1 MSGPP
6 PGSPTARAPDRPPT
20 DRAAPSRFADQRTDG
35 DSQEMVRL
43 LLQAIQGFEKKVRV
57 IYTQLRYQAAV
68 PSAGGTRRGPIP
80 SPGPWRS
87 CQPQRPSR
95 VIPAG
100 ARVLLPLT
108 WASWNS
114 SHLVFTVRPW
124 SASRRPWSCCPRWR
138 RWSA

>member
-1 MSGPP
+1 MGRLPGPP
-6 PGSPTARAPDRPPT
+6 LPGTGPAPPT
-20 DRAAPSRFADQRTDG
+20 DHAALSRFADQRTDG

-68 PSAGGTRRGPIP
+68 PS
-80 SPGPWRS
+80 PGPQRS
-87 CQPQRPSR
+87 SRPKQLSR
-95 VIPAG
+95 VLPPGPASCSPVTQ
-100 ARVLLPLT
+100 AR
-108 WASWNS
+108 WS
-114 SHLVFTVRPW
+114 SLRLVFTVRPW